1 LAVAYRLDF
10 ICLLR
15 VRATIICI
23 HYVSAT
29 VAGTR
34 LGVRSIGSVLSDTS
48 AFLLLQ
54 LGGVVTWL
62 VHEAQSQ
69 AHCCELLVLRILAFA
84 HQEQRT
90 LLFEQLFDPGTLR
103 VTFPYSFP
111 YARDKFVQRMNQRS
125 TIESLQKPLVGSQFE
140 NAVLGHIKKKI
151 ITSLKLNNS
160 LDKEAVK
167 RFVSKVYMSDAFLN
181 ARTNVALTD
190 LREFVRQPLF
200 EGIEIR
206 MPVVLP
212 ALIDYCVA

>member
-15 VRATIICI
+15 ARATIICI

-54 LGGVVTWL
+54 LSGVVTWL

-69 AHCCELLVLRILAFA
+69 AHCCELLILRILAFA

-90 LLFEQLFDPGTLR
+90 LLFEQLFGPGTLR

-111 YARDKFVQRMNQRS
+111 YARDKFVQRMNQLS
-125 TIESLQKPLVGSQFE
+125 NNESLHMPLVGSQFE
-140 NAVLGHIKKKI
+140 NAVLGHIKKK
-151 ITSLKLNNS
+151 SS
-160 LDKEAVK
+160 P
-167 RFVSKVYMSDAFLN
+167 R
-181 ARTNVALTD
+181 
-190 LREFVRQPLF
+190 
-200 EGIEIR
+200 
-206 MPVVLP
+206 
-212 ALIDYCVA
+212 